1 MAGRKVMIVAGIGCR
16 RGATAAAIEHSI
28 EAALAECRLDRSALN
43 ALATA
48 AEKGDEPGLRDAASR
63 LSLPLILVAQPDLAL
78 ASDRVLSFSKRVSFL
93 KGVPSIAETA
103 AIAAAGRDARL
114 LAPRVSNREAT
125 CAIAIGEGK

>member
-1 MAGRKVMIVAGIGCR
+1 MASGKVMIVAGIGCR
-16 RGATAAAIEHSI
+16 RGAPCVAIELSI
-28 EAALAECRLDRSALN
+28 EAALAECRLERSALN

-48 AEKGDEPGLRDAASR
+48 AEKGDEPGLRAAAGR
-63 LSLPLILVAQPDLAL
+63 LSLPLILVAQPNLAL
-78 ASDRVLSFSKRVSFL
+78 ASHKALSFSQRVLDL

-114 LAPRVSNREAT
+114 LAKRVSNRDAT

>member
-1 MAGRKVMIVAGIGCR
+1 MIVAGIGCR
-16 RGATAAAIEHSI
+16 RGAGAAAIEHSI
-28 EAALAECRLDRSALN
+28 EAALAECRLERSALN

-48 AEKGDEPGLRDAASR
+48 AEKGDEPGLRDAANR
-63 LSLPLILVAQPDLAL
+63 LSLPLILVAQPELAL
-78 ASDRVLSFSKRVSFL
+78 ASDRALSFSQRVLDL

-114 LAPRVSNREAT
+114 LAARVSNREAT